1 MKQFNIRQI
10 LERNRIIPVVT
21 INSANEIEGIINSL
35 LRKNISCIEV
45 TLRTPFALE
54 ALSILKR
61 DYSSVLEIGVGTLTN
76 KNQLKR
82 LKEIGVDF
90 IVSPGLMDHLATE
103 LQEAKIPF
111 IPGIVTPSEIMR
123 GMHLGYDTFKLFPAE
138 IFCGVKL
145 LKTYNGLFPDI
156 KFCPT
161 GGINEKN
168 YEAYLKLPN
177 VMCVGGSWVV

>member
-1 MKQFNIRQI
+1 M
-10 LERNRIIPVVT
+10 
-21 INSANEIEGIINSL
+21 
-35 LRKNISCIEV
+35 
-45 TLRTPFALE
+45 
-54 ALSILKR
+54 SILKR

-138 IFCGVKL
+138 IFGGVKL
-145 LKTYNGLFPDI
+145 LKTYNGTLSRYQVLSNRWN
-156 KFCPT
+156 K
-161 GGINEKN
+161 
-168 YEAYLKLPN
+168 
-177 VMCVGGSWVV
+177 

>member
-1 MKQFNIRQI
+1 VLYYKDTGGTFANVRFDSEKKLPLDSYYVFTLKIY
-10 LERNRIIPVVT
+10 IP
-21 INSANEIEGIINSL
+21 SSGI
-35 LRKNISCIEV
+35 
-45 TLRTPFALE
+45 T
-54 ALSILKR
+54 
-61 DYSSVLEIGVGTLTN
+61 VGTLTN

-138 IFCGVKL
+138 IFGGVKL